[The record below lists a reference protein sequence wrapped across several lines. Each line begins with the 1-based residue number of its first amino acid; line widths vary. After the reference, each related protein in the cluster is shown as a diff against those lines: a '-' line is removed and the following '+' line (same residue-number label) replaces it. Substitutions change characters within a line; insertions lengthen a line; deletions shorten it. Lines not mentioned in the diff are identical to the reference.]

1 MKMQF
6 NGQNKSFLNLVMSV
20 RVASSSLYRIYKYTK
35 FIKCIAHQYRWL
47 VHWTLTPEATVRTR
61 DGPFDLL
68 LRLLRL
74 YCFVVMAQLVQQ
86 RIANPS
92 SRSNIRFRGS
102 SPRHDAMLSSP
113 NGEGNG
119 FLIRLLQVRVLSRVF
134 FYITFKLWFLDLF
147 YILILIYQLMVIK
160 LRNKKDMDYGK

>member
-1 MKMQF
+1 MQF
-6 NGQNKSFLNLVMSV
+6 NGQNTSFLNLVMSV
-20 RVASSSLYRIYKYTK
+20 RVASSSLYRIYNRIYKYTK
-35 FIKCIAHQYRWL
+35 SIKYIAHQYRWL

-134 FYITFKLWFLDLF
+134 FLYNF
-147 YILILIYQLMVIK
+147 
-160 LRNKKDMDYGK
+160 